1 MTRVKIGIVN
11 IDICLQK
18 KCKSGGCSDIVEVE
32 DRPDYV
38 NTKNG
43 ILFIDINTTVRVDC
57 QCKAT
62 NFLS

>member
-1 MTRVKIGIVN
+1 MTRVKIGMVN

-57 QCKAT
+57 
-62 NFLS
+62 